1 MNKRMHNTLK
11 KNYDVVIIGGGLAG
25 FTLARQLLL
34 QLPQLTILIAERR
47 AHPVPEAAYKV
58 GESTVEIGSHYLA
71 EKLQLKDY
79 LEKNHLPK
87 AGLRF
92 FFTHGNNEN
101 IETRLEFGATT
112 LPPTPSY
119 QLDRGRLEND
129 LRDMVVSAGATFIDK
144 TRVSNVELGKQHH
157 TLQLQSGS
165 KKQTVTTHW
174 IVDASGRMGIL
185 KKQLELSKEVHHDV
199 NASWFRLDAE
209 IDLQQWSN
217 QPTWQQQ
224 VPDGIRHLS
233 TNHFM
238 GSGYWLWF
246 IPLASKATSVGI
258 VADNRLHPHNT
269 ISTFNAVCDWLEKY
283 EPQAAEIL
291 AQYATQRRDFHT
303 LKHFSYNITQVY
315 SAKRWAI
322 TGEAGAFLDPF
333 YSPGTDFIS
342 ISNDFI
348 CDLILRDQKNEDIA
362 RHTFLHNQLYL
373 EMVNS
378 FFNVYSQQYPL
389 MGNTSVMLTKIVW
402 DYAAYWGITG
412 LLYFSN
418 KLCDLSF
425 MTELL
430 SKLHQFRKLNNKMQL
445 FFREWQPT
453 AAAEV
458 NASFIDTLSLPLLQ
472 KLNNELQHTF
482 NDKKLIE
489 KLTENFSLLQRL
501 ANTIMLLAPTLTVK
515 NKNSSTLSASSLDK
529 FLRKICA

>member
-1 MNKRMHNTLK
+1 MHDILEQH
-11 KNYDVVIIGGGLAG
+11 YDVAIIGGGLAG
-25 FTLARQLLL
+25 LILTRQLLL
-34 QLPQLTILIAERR
+34 KTPQLTILIVERR
-47 AHPVPEAAYKV
+47 THPVPEAAYKV

-71 EKLQLKDY
+71 EKLQLKAY

-92 FFTHGNNEN
+92 FFTHESNKN

-129 LRDMVVSAGATFIDK
+129 LRDMVIAAGATFIDK
-144 TRVSNVELGKQHH
+144 TRVDNVRLEKECH
-157 TLQLQSGS
+157 TLELQSGS
-165 KKQTVTTHW
+165 KKQLVTARW
-174 IVDASGRMGIL
+174 IVDASGRMGLL
-185 KKQLELSKEVHHDV
+185 KKQFGLNQEVHHDV

-209 IDLQQWSN
+209 IDLQQWSK
-217 QPTWQQQ
+217 QATWQQQ

-238 GSGYWLWF
+238 GAGYWLWL

-258 VADNRLHPHNT
+258 VADNDLHPHNT
-269 ISTFNAVCDWLEKY
+269 INTFTAVCTWLKKY
-283 EPQAAEIL
+283 EPQAAKIL
-291 AQYATQRRDFHT
+291 AQYTSQRRDFHT

-315 SAKRWAI
+315 SEKRWAI

-342 ISNDFI
+342 ISNDFV
-348 CDLILRDQKNEDIA
+348 CDLIIRDYKNEDIA
-362 RHTFLHNQLYL
+362 RRTFFHNQLYL
-373 EMVNS
+373 SMVNS
-378 FFNVYSQQYPL
+378 FFNIYSQQYPL
-389 MGNTSVMLTKIVW
+389 MGNVSVMLTKIVW

-418 KLCDLSF
+418 KLCDLNF

-430 SKLHQFRKLNNKMQL
+430 SKLHQFGELNNKMQL
-445 FFREWQPT
+445 FFRKWQPT
-453 AAAEV
+453 AVAEV
-458 NASFIDTLSLPLLQ
+458 NAGFIDTLSLPLLQ
-472 KLNNELQHTF
+472 KFNSELQHTF
-482 NDKKLIE
+482 NDQELME
-489 KLTENFSLLQRL
+489 KLVRNLSLLQHL
-501 ANTIMLLAPTLTVK
+501 ADTIILLSPTLIVK
-515 NKNSSTLSASSLDK
+515 SKHESTLSAASLDK